1 MRLAEIV
8 ARNNSII
15 SGLNKFVGMQYSE
28 KTKLLIIQHINFE
41 LSKSV
46 DSSLNDF
53 IKYDIVESFGKYAIN
68 PHNLFTALIF
78 NGLYYPQSINYNDKF
93 EVEWGT
99 FSLYNGV
106 VYFEER
112 PLQEV
117 RESRLDKILNS

>member
-53 IKYDIVESFGKYAIN
+53 IKFRRN
-68 PHNLFTALIF
+68 
-78 NGLYYPQSINYNDKF
+78 
-93 EVEWGT
+93 
-99 FSLYNGV
+99 
-106 VYFEER
+106 
-112 PLQEV
+112 
-117 RESRLDKILNS
+117 